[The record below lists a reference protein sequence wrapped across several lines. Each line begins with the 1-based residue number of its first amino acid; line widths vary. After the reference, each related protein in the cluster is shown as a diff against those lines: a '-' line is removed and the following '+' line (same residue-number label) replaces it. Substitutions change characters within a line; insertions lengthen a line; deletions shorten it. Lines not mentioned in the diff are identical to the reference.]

1 MARLPLVPRWLRWS
15 AVAVA
20 AAAIAAVSLLIVPPE
35 TPDTGA
41 VGFDKLWHGATYL
54 GFGLLLAYALVGADL
69 PVRTKAALVFG
80 IATLFGIGIEVA
92 QAFVPYRRYDVLD
105 MVANAVG
112 AACACGWYRFEA
124 EIEFVGALGTDVNE
138 RDG

>member
-20 AAAIAAVSLLIVPPE
+20 AAAIAAASLLVVPPE
-35 TPDTGA
+35 TPETGA
-41 VGFDKLWHGATYL
+41 IGFDKLWHAATYL
-54 GFGLLLAYALVGADL
+54 GFGLLLAYALVGANL
-69 PVRTKAALVFG
+69 SVRTKALLVFG
-80 IATLFGIGIEVA
+80 VATLFGAGIEIG

-112 AACACGWYRFEA
+112 AALACGWYRFEA
-124 EIEFVGALGTDVNE
+124 RIEFVGA
-138 RDG
+138 DGSDQGG